1 MLRILSAKK
10 QRQFYTN
17 HLNDTR
23 PVLFEGDNKNG
34 FMHGFTDNYIKV
46 KTPFNPDL
54 VNQLIKVKLDCIDVN
69 DGTVNVLQPL
79 TVE

>member
-1 MLRILSAKK
+1 
-10 QRQFYTN
+10 
-17 HLNDTR
+17 
-23 PVLFEGDNKNG
+23 
-34 FMHGFTDNYIKV
+34 MHGFTDNYIKV